1 MKVNISD
8 IVKINGASLNLE
20 LSEVMEDLNELENGL
35 VFITPVDFVGQLEN
49 VNGILNLDGQLK
61 VEYTVKCFRC
71 LQNFSKG
78 IEIKVK
84 ESFFNSE
91 KNADAEAYTYQGN
104 TLEIDK
110 VLKDNIIL
118 NLPMKQLCRKS
129 CKGLCAKCGIDL
141 NESSCDCTDL
151 EQNPQMEALKNFF
164 ENN

>member
-8 IVKINGASLNLE
+8 IIKINGASLDIEFN
-20 LSEVMEDLNELENGL
+20 EVFEDLNTLEPGL
-35 VFITPVDFVGQLEN
+35 VFITPVNFVGQLVN
-49 VNGILNLDGQLK
+49 VNGILNLNGQLK

-71 LQNFSKG
+71 LKDISKG
-78 IEIKVK
+78 IDIKVK
-84 ESFFNSE
+84 ENFINGE
-91 KNADAEAYTYQGN
+91 QNVDGEAYTYQGN
-104 TLEIDK
+104 SVLIDK

-141 NESSCDCTDL
+141 NENSCECTY
-151 EQNPQMEALKNFF
+151 EETNPQMEALKNFF